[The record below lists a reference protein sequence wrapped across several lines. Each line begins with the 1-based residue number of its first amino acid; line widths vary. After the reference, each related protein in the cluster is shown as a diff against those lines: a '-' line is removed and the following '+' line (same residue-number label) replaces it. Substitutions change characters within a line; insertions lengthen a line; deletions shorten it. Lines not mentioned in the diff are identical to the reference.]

1 MNLQEKYFVVKV
13 NNIYIQNIN
22 AEQISYVNV
31 FVYYQSEW

>member
-22 AEQISYVNV
+22 AEQISYVNI
-31 FVYYQSEW
+31 FVCYQSEW